1 MGAPVSSRKVII
13 LLSSDLIRHT
23 QITSS
28 RTSTHWNATSPNIT
42 RATGGITRDSRTS
55 RLNATYNQSRQR
67 DQHTKESR
75 RQQTP
80 ARQTIGESRS
90 VGGSTCGLGPY
101 DRCLRS
107 IRQRGRTT
115 VAGSTRLRE
124 RVFEDM
130 DPGRPESSGEALP
143 FVTKAPGPPGA
154 PARRLCFRTYHA
166 RTRDRR
172 ICGPTRPTSPATT
185 LPMSTTPTWPS
196 SCRLV
201 RARLWSACWPVN
213 SSRPHPDGLIWASV
227 GPDPPEPRLVKISPC
242 IGRTCCEPTGLN
254 ST

>member
-28 RTSTHWNATSPNIT
+28 RTSTQWNATSPNIT

-115 VAGSTRLRE
+115 VAGSTRSRE

-130 DPGRPESSGEALP
+130 DPGRTGVIRRSVAVRHQGHRARPEHQ
-143 FVTKAPGPPGA
+143 PG
-154 PARRLCFRTYHA
+154 
-166 RTRDRR
+166 DSVS
-172 ICGPTRPTSPATT
+172 GPTT
-185 LPMSTTPTWPS
+185 LGQGTE
-196 SCRLV
+196 
-201 RARLWSACWPVN
+201 
-213 SSRPHPDGLIWASV
+213 GSV
-227 GPDPPEPRLVKISPC
+227 GPRGRRPPRLPC
-242 IGRTCCEPTGLN
+242 PCRRRRPGHRAADWCGQDSGRHAGQSTPAGPTL
-254 ST
+254 TA